1 MKGKTIENNKPHPQS
16 VSNSYSTKQ
25 YNYHHQQQQQHQQ
38 KILVAPSQQSKIPT
52 VQNFNQISKTATNLL
67 NDIYEKHLLNQTKF
81 ENVNIMNLYGMTT
94 AASVENN
101 FTRGVR
107 RNGIGGNCSMKNL
120 NVEINPNQHQQLIN
134 QKIVLSES
142 VKNQQQFYQS
152 VDPSNLS
159 DYNKPNLNFRQ
170 GAVKISNKS
179 RRIDGADDTINHQQ
193 KFIRN
198 FNENETV
205 EVMKQI
211 KEHNIMQR
219 TNEISYFHQNYN
231 NNENLNSC
239 LYTVKEDCPQQNIP
253 KRRAT
258 PIGGDLC
265 EQESVKFEYR
275 NSKIN
280 LMLETAQAMAAAAY
294 FARLVIFN

>member
-1 MKGKTIENNKPHPQS
+1 MKVKTIENNKLHPQS

-25 YNYHHQQQQQHQQ
+25 HHYQQQQQQ

-101 FTRGVR
+101 FTRGTR
-107 RNGIGGNCSMKNL
+107 RNGGNSCIQNL
-120 NVEINPNQHQQLIN
+120 NVEMNSNSTQHQQLIK
-134 QKIVLSES
+134 QKTILSES

-152 VDPSNLS
+152 VDTTNLS

-170 GAVKISNKS
+170 GAVKISHKS
-179 RRIDGADDTINHQQ
+179 RRIDGAGETINQQ
-193 KFIRN
+193 EKFIRN
-198 FNENETV
+198 FNENETI

-211 KEHNIMQR
+211 KEHNLMQR
-219 TNEISYFHQNYN
+219 TNEISYFQQNFN
-231 NNENLNSC
+231 NNENNFG

>member
-1 MKGKTIENNKPHPQS
+1 MKVKTIENNKPHPQS

-25 YNYHHQQQQQHQQ
+25 HHYQQQQHQQ

-101 FTRGVR
+101 FTRGIR
-107 RNGIGGNCSMKNL
+107 RNGNGSGNSCMKNVEMNL
-120 NVEINPNQHQQLIN
+120 NPTQHQQLIK
-134 QKIVLSES
+134 QKTILAES

-152 VDPSNLS
+152 VDTTNLS
-159 DYNKPNLNFRQ
+159 DLNKPNLNFRQ
-170 GAVKISNKS
+170 GAVKISHKS
-179 RRIDGADDTINHQQ
+179 RKIDGADEIINQQ
-193 KFIRN
+193 EKFIRN
-198 FNENETV
+198 FNENETI

-211 KEHNIMQR
+211 KEHNLMQR
-219 TNEISYFHQNYN
+219 TNEISYFHNQ
-231 NNENLNSC
+231 ENFSG

>member
-1 MKGKTIENNKPHPQS
+1 MENNKPHPQS

-25 YNYHHQQQQQHQQ
+25 HHHQQQQNQQ

-107 RNGIGGNCSMKNL
+107 RSGNGGNSSMKNS
-120 NVEINPNQHQQLIN
+120 NVETQHHQLIN
-134 QKIVLSES
+134 QKNILSES

-152 VDPSNLS
+152 VDANHLS

-170 GAVKISNKS
+170 GAVKISHKS
-179 RRIDGADDTINHQQ
+179 RRIDGAGDTINQQ
-193 KFIRN
+193 EKFIRN
-198 FNENETV
+198 FNENETI

-211 KEHNIMQR
+211 KEHNLMQR
-219 TNEISYFHQNYN
+219 TNEISYFQQNYN
-231 NNENLNSC
+231 KTENGSG
-239 LYTVKEDCPQQNIP
+239 LYTVKEDSTQQNMP

>member
-1 MKGKTIENNKPHPQS
+1 MKVKTIENNKLHPQS

-25 YNYHHQQQQQHQQ
+25 HHYQQQQQQ

-101 FTRGVR
+101 FTRGTR
-107 RNGIGGNCSMKNL
+107 RSGGNSCIKNL
-120 NVEINPNQHQQLIN
+120 NVEMNSNSTQHQQLIK
-134 QKIVLSES
+134 QKTILSES

-152 VDPSNLS
+152 VDTTNLS

-170 GAVKISNKS
+170 GAVKISHKS
-179 RRIDGADDTINHQQ
+179 RRIDGAGETINQQ
-193 KFIRN
+193 EKFIRN
-198 FNENETV
+198 FNENETI

-211 KEHNIMQR
+211 KEHNLMQR
-219 TNEISYFHQNYN
+219 TNEISYFQQNFN
-231 NNENLNSC
+231 NNENNFG

>member
-1 MKGKTIENNKPHPQS
+1 MKQTMKGKTIENNKLHPQS

-25 YNYHHQQQQQHQQ
+25 HHYQQQQQQ

-101 FTRGVR
+101 FTRGIR
-107 RNGIGGNCSMKNL
+107 RNGNGNVGGQNSCMKNL
-120 NVEINPNQHQQLIN
+120 NVEIQHQQLIK
-134 QKIVLSES
+134 QKTILSETM
-142 VKNQQQFYQS
+142 KNQQQFYQS
-152 VDPSNLS
+152 VDTTNLS

-170 GAVKISNKS
+170 GAMKISHKS
-179 RRIDGADDTINHQQ
+179 RRIDGSDEQINQQ
-193 KFIRN
+193 EKFIRN
-198 FNENETV
+198 FNENETI

-211 KEHNIMQR
+211 KENNLMQR
-219 TNEISYFHQNYN
+219 TNELSYFHQN
-231 NNENLNSC
+231 SSSSSAG

-258 PIGGDLC
+258 PIGGDLF

>member
-1 MKGKTIENNKPHPQS
+1 MKGKTIENNKPHPQLSS

-25 YNYHHQQQQQHQQ
+25 HHYQQHQQ
-38 KILVAPSQQSKIPT
+38 KILVAPSSQQSKIPT

-67 NDIYEKHLLNQTKF
+67 NDIYEKHLLSQTKF
-81 ENVNIMNLYGMTT
+81 ENVNIMNLYGMTM

-101 FTRGVR
+101 FTRGIR
-107 RNGIGGNCSMKNL
+107 RSSGTGNVMNSST
-120 NVEINPNQHQQLIN
+120 QHHHQLIN
-134 QKIVLSES
+134 QKNILCES
-142 VKNQQQFYQS
+142 VKNQQQQQFYQS
-152 VDPSNLS
+152 IEPPPNNLS
-159 DYNKPNLNFRQ
+159 DYNKTNLNFRQ
-170 GAVKISNKS
+170 GAMKISHKS
-179 RRIDGADDTINHQQ
+179 RRIDGAPAETINQQ
-193 KFIRN
+193 EKFIRN
-198 FNENETV
+198 FNENETI

-211 KEHNIMQR
+211 KEHNLMQR
-219 TNEISYFHQNYN
+219 TNEISYFN
-231 NNENLNSC
+231 NNENHNNSGGG
-239 LYTVKEDCPQQNIP
+239 LYTVKEDCQQQQTQQHNIP

-294 FARLVIFN
+294 FARFVIF

>member
-1 MKGKTIENNKPHPQS
+1 MKVKTIENNKLHPQS
-16 VSNSYSTKQ
+16 VSNFYSTKQ
-25 YNYHHQQQQQHQQ
+25 HHYQQQQQ
-38 KILVAPSQQSKIPT
+38 KILVAQSQQSKIPT

-101 FTRGVR
+101 FTRGIR
-107 RNGIGGNCSMKNL
+107 RNGNGGNVEMNL
-120 NVEINPNQHQQLIN
+120 NSTQHQQLIK
-134 QKIVLSES
+134 QKTIHSES
-142 VKNQQQFYQS
+142 VKNQQQFYQPS
-152 VDPSNLS
+152 VDTTNLS
-159 DYNKPNLNFRQ
+159 DYNKPNLNFRH
-170 GAVKISNKS
+170 GAMKSSNKS
-179 RRIDGADDTINHQQ
+179 RKIDGADEIINQQ
-193 KFIRN
+193 EKFIRN
-198 FNENETV
+198 FNENETI

-211 KEHNIMQR
+211 KEHNLMQR
-219 TNEISYFHQNYN
+219 TNEISYFQQN
-231 NNENLNSC
+231 SSSSG

>member
-1 MKGKTIENNKPHPQS
+1 MKIKTIENNKPHPQS

-25 YNYHHQQQQQHQQ
+25 HHYQQQQQHQQ

-101 FTRGVR
+101 FTRGIR
-107 RNGIGGNCSMKNL
+107 RNGNGGNSCMKNL
-120 NVEINPNQHQQLIN
+120 NVEMNLNPTQHQQLIK
-134 QKIVLSES
+134 QKTILSES

-152 VDPSNLS
+152 VDTTNLS

-170 GAVKISNKS
+170 GAVKISHKS
-179 RRIDGADDTINHQQ
+179 RRIDGAGETINQQ
-193 KFIRN
+193 EKFIRN
-198 FNENETV
+198 FNENETI

-211 KEHNIMQR
+211 KEHNLMQR
-219 TNEISYFHQNYN
+219 TNEISYFQQNFN
-231 NNENLNSC
+231 NNENASG